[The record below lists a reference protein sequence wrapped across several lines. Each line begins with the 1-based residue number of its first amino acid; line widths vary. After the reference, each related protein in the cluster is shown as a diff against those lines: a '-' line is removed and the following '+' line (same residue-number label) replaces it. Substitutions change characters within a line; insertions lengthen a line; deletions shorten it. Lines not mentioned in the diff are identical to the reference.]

1 MTKLT
6 IIKVGGQVI
15 DDSQKLSELLTSFAA
30 LPHPKILVHGG
41 GKKASAISKSLGIK
55 AQLID
60 GRRITNAET
69 LEVVTMVYAG
79 LINKNIVAQL
89 QALNCQCIG
98 LSGADANVI
107 RAHKRSV
114 GKIDYGFAGDVD
126 VVNADKIKTLLA
138 FKTALVFCPITH
150 DGNGQLLNTN
160 ADTIATELAVAC
172 SEHFEVEI
180 RYCFERPGVLQ
191 DAEDNATVI
200 DVLRKQDYEK
210 MLEEGSV
217 HSGMIPK
224 LDNAFAAKARGLKR
238 VVVGNWQLAS
248 SGTEIREA

>member
-15 DDSQKLSELLTSFAA
+15 DDAQRLHELLTSFAA

-41 GKKASAISKSLGIK
+41 GKKASAISESMGIK

-69 LEVVTMVYAG
+69 LEIVTMVYAG

-89 QALNCQCIG
+89 QALNCQSMG
-98 LSGADANVI
+98 LSGADANLI
-107 RAHKRSV
+107 HAHKRPV
-114 GKIDYGFAGDVD
+114 GKIDYGYAGDVD
-126 VVNADKIKTLLA
+126 VVNADKIKDLLA
-138 FKTALVFCPITH
+138 LNTALVFCPITH
-150 DGNGQLLNTN
+150 NGKGQLLNTN

-172 SEHFEVEI
+172 SKNFEVEI
-180 RYCFERPGVLQ
+180 RYCFERPGVLL
-191 DAEDNATVI
+191 DAEDDATVI
-200 DVLRKQDYEK
+200 DVLRKRDYAK
-210 MLEEGSV
+210 MLADGAV

-224 LDNAFAAKARGLKR
+224 LDNAFTAKARGLKR
-238 VVVGNWQLAS
+238 VVIGNWQLAS
-248 SGTEIREA
+248 SGTQILEA